1 MEETMVD
8 VRAADVVAEGCNR
21 TATTMAVA
29 HPHPP
34 RRPRVREV
42 SSRFMSPVAS
52 FSSSGDLHL
61 HALKSPLPNLNRQR
75 SSSAQRQRPL
85 DENSAVVDSTSE
97 TPIQRRQPSR
107 AVIKLFKDNGG
118 GGGRYGGNKVF
129 TPSRPDTPTVTATA
143 SSTSSRLRPMLQRST
158 SSAAEKLLHS
168 SGIGLSNTGNNLRSS
183 MPEGA
188 EMLPTVSGRL
198 LTERNINKLNVTG
211 GDSLKPSSSPCSR
224 SLNFPSS
231 TGENPTFHHSI
242 KGSERPTSAL
252 SKSQPNSVKMA
263 ALSLPPVPPQ
273 AKLGID
279 AIPKK
284 ARKVS
289 SHQEDVHSLRMLHN
303 HYLQWRYANA
313 KAEASMQAQKRGAES
328 TLYSLVVKIS
338 DLYDLVKRKR
348 AELGLLQRSKTL
360 SKILETQMP
369 YLEEWSA
376 FEEDYVVSLSEA
388 IQALLNA
395 SVQIPVGGNVRV
407 DIREVEKAL
416 SSAAKLMETVML
428 NVQGFMPKAEE
439 IEKLISEL
447 AKVTDGEKALI
458 EESGSLLSKT
468 YASQV
473 EEWSARSQLIQLHQ
487 I

>member
-313 KAEASMQAQKRGAES
+313 KAEASMQAQKRGAE
-328 TLYSLVVKIS
+328 
-338 DLYDLVKRKR
+338 
-348 AELGLLQRSKTL
+348 
-360 SKILETQMP
+360 MP

-473 EEWSARSQLIQLHQ
+473 CLKILLSFS
-487 I
+487 